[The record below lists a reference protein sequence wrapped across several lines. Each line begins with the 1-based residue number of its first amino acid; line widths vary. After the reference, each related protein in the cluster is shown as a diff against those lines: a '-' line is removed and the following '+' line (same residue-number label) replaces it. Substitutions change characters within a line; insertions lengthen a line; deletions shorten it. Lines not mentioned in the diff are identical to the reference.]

1 MNAGNETDPTLLNF
15 TYICIA
21 FKKTHMDFR
30 VNYTNFTEVSIK
42 DQKDTLGAV
51 FYGSQYFRTEADTTF
66 RQDTLVEISKSVPL
80 QMDQKIGAALAGI
93 GAALKNGSKVVVVLN
108 FILNMVLSG
117 VLQEM
122 FAAMKKM
129 QLMIHLLLVNVV
141 VPASC

>member
-15 TYICIA
+15 TYVCIA
-21 FKKTHMDFR
+21 FKETYMDFR

-42 DQKDTLGAV
+42 DQKDTLEAV

-66 RQDTLVEISKSVPL
+66 RQDALVEISKSVPL
-80 QMDQKIGAALAGI
+80 QMDQKIGAVLAGV
-93 GAALKNGSKVVVVLN
+93 GAALQNGSKVVIVLN

-122 FAAMKKM
+122 FTAMKKM